1 MQKKM
6 DFKSKTDMAE
16 AVLQVQLWLD
26 QCRLHVLQE
35 ARPYLA
41 INVLVLVTDAL
52 SSQSYSREGL
62 AVQEHVRLIPNKE
75 LSNHFL

>member
-1 MQKKM
+1 MGFM
-6 DFKSKTDMAE
+6 SKAGVAE
-16 AVLQVQLWLD
+16 AVLQVCLWLD
-26 QCRLHVLQE
+26 QCRLHILQE
-35 ARPYLA
+35 ARPHFA